1 MSMKAG
7 DRVEITRINGE
18 AVRGV
23 ILRRLDYLKHI
34 GDFYQVGIAL
44 DPETVKRPT
53 RGKPRPGREIRE
65 IGMYEARAMKRLQGR
80 PMITE

>member
-1 MSMKAG
+1 MSMKPG

-23 ILRRLDYLKHI
+23 ILRRVDYLRHI
-34 GDFYQVGIAL
+34 GEFYQIGIAL
-44 DPETVKRPT
+44 DPETAKRPT

-65 IGMYEARAMKRLQGR
+65 VGMYEARAIKRMPGR
-80 PMITE
+80 PLITE

>member
-34 GDFYQVGIAL
+34 GEFYQVGIAL

-65 IGMYEARAMKRLQGR
+65 IGMYEARTIRKLPGR
-80 PMITE
+80 PVITE

>member
-1 MSMKAG
+1 MSMKPG

-23 ILRRLDYLKHI
+23 ILRRLDYLRHI
-34 GDFYQVGIAL
+34 GEFYQVGIAL

-65 IGMYEARAMKRLQGR
+65 IGMYEGRTIRKLSGR

>member
-1 MSMKAG
+1 MSMKPG

-23 ILRRLDYLKHI
+23 ILRRLDYLRHI
-34 GDFYQVGIAL
+34 GEFYQIVIAL
-44 DPETVKRPT
+44 DPETMKRPT

>member
-1 MSMKAG
+1 MSLKAG

-23 ILRRLDYLKHI
+23 ILRRLDYLRHI
-34 GDFYQVGIAL
+34 GEFYQIGIAL

-53 RGKPRPGREIRE
+53 RGKPRPVREIRE
-65 IGMYEARAMKRLQGR
+65 IGMYEGRTIRKLQGR
-80 PMITE
+80 PLITE

>member
-1 MSMKAG
+1 MSMKPG

-34 GDFYQVGIAL
+34 GEFYQVGIAL
-44 DPETVKRPT
+44 DPETMKRPT

-65 IGMYEARAMKRLQGR
+65 IGMYEGRTIRKLPGR
-80 PMITE
+80 PVITE

>member
-1 MSMKAG
+1 MSLKAG

-23 ILRRLDYLKHI
+23 ILRRLDYLRHI
-34 GDFYQVGIAL
+34 GEFYQVGIAL
-44 DPETVKRPT
+44 DPDKAPRPT

-65 IGMYEARAMKRLQGR
+65 IGMYEARTIRKLPGR
-80 PMITE
+80 PVITE

>member
-23 ILRRLDYLKHI
+23 ILRRVEFLKHI
-34 GDFYQVGIAL
+34 GEFYQIGIAL

-65 IGMYEARAMKRLQGR
+65 VGMYEAKTIRKLQGR
-80 PMITE
+80 PLITE

>member
-1 MSMKAG
+1 MSMKPG

-34 GDFYQVGIAL
+34 GEFYQIGIAL

-65 IGMYEARAMKRLQGR
+65 IGMYEGRTIRKLQGR